1 MTVLLKILCGLL
13 AVWVAM
19 TVMVVV
25 SMPEREIAF
34 LGMILTGPVATAVVL
49 FIDILCP
56 LVFIYAV
63 LKKISWGAV
72 FGLAY
77 NGVFFLNSVL
87 SLVLFLDK
95 FGNAIYFP
103 LVASAIFI
111 AIIFKER
118 KYFAQ

>member
-111 AIIFKER
+111 AIIFTH
-118 KYFAQ
+118 YNSSY